1 MTICKECGAV
11 IPEAGRNRR
20 FCDNCVHIHKVA
32 AAKRRAEE
40 YRIRKEMEQ
49 YKPIIKSIAEIQRE
63 AKAAGMSYGQYVASL
78 RR

>member
-1 MTICKECGAV
+1 MICQECGAE
-11 IPEAGRNRR
+11 ITQTDKRRR

-40 YRIRKEMEQ
+40 HRIRKEMEQ
-49 YKPIIKSIAEIQRE
+49 IKPVVKSIAEIQRE